1 MNKTRVAIVIVL
13 LAGLALPARAQNQVR
28 YGGYLAFEYIKGQ
41 AESDSPRG
49 SLENLL
55 AGFLV
60 AGTVSQKFGFA
71 IEAQARGVS
80 SFDLLQ
86 AWAGFLPSKT
96 VTVRAGLFLV
106 PFGTWNRASR
116 PHETILIRT
125 PLNLEF
131 LYPAYWRDLGLLV
144 EGEVGVLTYAT
155 YIGNGLAETDGPG
168 AAQQFSD
175 NNTDKAKGGRIGLV
189 LGQGMQAG
197 VSYYTGKYDELN
209 MRDLTLEGAD
219 LSWVT
224 QQWEVRGEYT
234 KALLENPQPFER
246 GESEGFFVLAS
257 MSFRSLQPFGS
268 FQKVKYLDSYHG
280 GGIDLN
286 RSRWC
291 AGVRWVLGQTLFL
304 KLEYDWTKEKE
315 ALVLKN
321 NQFQAQV
328 GLSF

>member
-1 MNKTRVAIVIVL
+1 MNTTRAAIVIVL
-13 LAGLALPARAQNQVR
+13 LAGLALPALGQDQNQVR
-28 YGGYLAFEYIKGQ
+28 YGGYLSFEYIKGQ

-71 IEAQARGVS
+71 VEAQARGVS

-96 VTVRAGLFLV
+96 VTVRVGLFLV

-116 PHETILIRT
+116 PHETILVQT
-125 PLNLEF
+125 PLNLEL
-131 LYPAYWRDLGLLV
+131 LYPPFWRDLGLLV
-144 EGEVGVLTYAT
+144 EGQVGVLSYAA
-155 YIGNGLAETDGPG
+155 YIGNGLAGTDGPG

-175 NNTDKAKGGRIGLV
+175 NNTDKAKGGRIGLG
-189 LGQGMQAG
+189 LGQGIQAG
-197 VSYYTGKYDELN
+197 VSYYMGKYDEQNL
-209 MRDLTLEGAD
+209 RDLTLEGAD

-224 QQWEVRGEYT
+224 AQWEVRGEYT
-234 KALLENPQPFER
+234 KSSVENPQPFER
-246 GESEGFFVLAS
+246 GESEGFYVLAS
-257 MSFRSLQPFGS
+257 MSFKSLQPFGS
-268 FQKVKYLDSYHG
+268 FQKNKYVDSYRG
-280 GGIDLN
+280 VDLN

-304 KLEYDWTKEKE
+304 KLEYDWNKEKE
-315 ALVLKN
+315 AVALKN
-321 NQFQAQV
+321 NQFQAQI

>member
-1 MNKTRVAIVIVL
+1 MNTTRAAFVIVL
-13 LAGLALPARAQNQVR
+13 LAGLTLPARAQDQVK
-28 YGGYLAFEYIKGQ
+28 YGGYLSFEYVKGQ
-41 AESDSPRG
+41 TESDSPRG

-60 AGTVSQKFGFA
+60 AGTASQKFGFA
-71 IEAQARGVS
+71 VEAQARGVS

-106 PFGTWNRASR
+106 PFGSWNRASR
-116 PHETILIRT
+116 PHETVLVRT
-125 PLNLEF
+125 PLNLES
-131 LYPAYWRDLGLLV
+131 LYPPYWRELGLLV
-144 EGEVGVLTYAT
+144 EGEVGVLSYAA
-155 YIGNGLAETDGPG
+155 YVGNGLAETDGPG

-175 NNTDKAKGGRIGLV
+175 NNTDKAKGGRIGLL
-189 LGQGMQAG
+189 LGQGLQAG
-197 VSYYTGKYDELN
+197 VSYYTGKYDEQN
-209 MRDLTLEGAD
+209 MRDLVLEGAD
-219 LSWVT
+219 LAWVT
-224 QQWEVRGEYT
+224 EQWEVRGEYT
-234 KALLENPQPFER
+234 KARLENPQPFEP
-246 GESEGFFVLAS
+246 GESEGFYALAS

-268 FQKVKYLDSYHG
+268 FQKIKSLDGYHG

-286 RSRWC
+286 RSRWA

-304 KLEYDWTKEKE
+304 KFEYDWDKEKE
-315 ALVLKN
+315 AVVLKN